1 MNTSEE
7 LNFVKDVAAATGV
20 ILDPVYRYL
29 FVPQIVHCQIVLCM
43 GLLVQ
48 TFRMEK

>member
-29 FVPQIVHCQIVLCM
+29 FVPQIVHCQIIFVYGSICAS
-43 GLLVQ
+43 
-48 TFRMEK
+48 F